1 MLLDNLLGI
10 AGLLHSRRWRQ
21 RFMWVA
27 ISLACVLVIW
37 QLFDWLTQ
45 PTTLIALFLLVLT
58 LLPFIKPAR
67 SWQHYVLKGVTGLLL
82 AYLVVTSPPAVRLAN
97 YGLTAVLSPDSGET
111 VDSIIVLGRGEPRRN
126 ERIAEA
132 IQLWKDDRAPHIF
145 VSGMSDAQEIVD
157 LLHESGIPR
166 SALSGER
173 CSQSTEENG
182 LFTAAVL
189 YPQGVRRV
197 LLVTDSPHMLRS
209 LLVFRS
215 VGFEVIPHAI
225 PQGGDL
231 TFEPHMLSAL
241 REYAGLIGYW
251 ISGRFQPHSI
261 EQLSRPPSAV
271 IHKMTDWNCRINDS
285 ETPSDVSARGE

>member
-21 RFMWVA
+21 RFMWAA

-58 LLPFIKPAR
+58 LLPFIKTVR
-67 SWQHYVLKGVTGLLL
+67 SWQRYVLKGVTGLLL
-82 AYLVVTSPPAVRLAN
+82 AYLAVTSPPAVMLAN
-97 YGLTAVLSPDSGET
+97 YGLTAFLPPDSGET
-111 VDSIIVLGRGEPRRN
+111 VDSIIVLGRGELRRN

-132 IQLWKDDRAPHIF
+132 IQLWKADRAPHIF

-173 CSQSTEENG
+173 CSQSTAENG
-182 LFTAAVL
+182 LFTAAIL
-189 YPQGVRRV
+189 YPQRVRRV
-197 LLVTDSPHMLRS
+197 LLVTDPPHMLRS
-209 LLVFRS
+209 LLVLRS
-215 VGFEVIPHAI
+215 FGFEVIPHAI
-225 PQGGDL
+225 PQGDL
-231 TFEPHMLSAL
+231 TFNPHMRRAL
-241 REYAGLIGYW
+241 REYAGLLGYW
-251 ISGRFQPHSI
+251 ISGRFQHRPT
-261 EQLSRPPSAV
+261 EQLNRPPSAV

-285 ETPSDVSARGE
+285 KTPSAGSPREE